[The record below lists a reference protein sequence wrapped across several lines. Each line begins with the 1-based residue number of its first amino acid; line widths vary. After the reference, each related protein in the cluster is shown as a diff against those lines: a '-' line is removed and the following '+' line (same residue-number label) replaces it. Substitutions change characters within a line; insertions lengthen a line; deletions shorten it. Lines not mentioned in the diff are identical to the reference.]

1 MPERLQ
7 DLFERPIEDLA
18 ELSVRSRNSLQKES
32 IRTLG
37 DLVQRSED
45 SMLQIENF
53 GKKSLKEI
61 SDFLE
66 EHGLHFGMQLEQG
79 EDGRLFFVE
88 DEAEAAASGEE

>member
-1 MPERLQ
+1 
-7 DLFERPIEDLA
+7 
-18 ELSVRSRNSLQKES
+18 
-32 IRTLG
+32 
-37 DLVQRSED
+37 
-45 SMLQIENF
+45 MLEIENF

-66 EHGLHFGMQLEQG
+66 EHSLRFGMQLEEG